1 MDHSKNDLLLR
12 MVRENASLDDIKTK
26 KVIKLIAKSVKIP
39 KTVRNVTE
47 IYHTEG
53 GDDFNGEVNLEGFEG
68 FEGSGGFG
76 FDSFKCDDN
85 ENNES

>member
-1 MDHSKNDLLLR
+1 M
-12 MVRENASLDDIKTK
+12 K

-47 IYHTEG
+47 IHHTEG
-53 GDDFNGEVNLEGFEG
+53 GDDFNGEENLEG

-76 FDSFKCDDN
+76 FDSFKGDDN